1 MSLSAEDIGKTAFCF
16 LSLKMKAIILGIVI
30 GVFMLIIV
38 PILLLSSFFTG
49 GFDEEEEEEV
59 KTSQVSSATGE
70 ITKEDEWSK
79 YTGATFIM
87 PLASWNQNSVI
98 TSRWGTRVHPVTGQ
112 TKKHTGLDLVSQKD
126 DKVIAVDSGVVTERT
141 YNGSSGY
148 GNGVEIVH
156 VLDNGQE
163 IYTFYGHMQDNTVT
177 CKVGET
183 IQKGQ
188 VIGIMGTTGMSTGD
202 HLHFEVRLKH
212 GYGNDVDPTNYIF
225 GNVN

>member
-1 MSLSAEDIGKTAFCF
+1 MSLSAEDIGKTAFSF
-16 LSLKMKAIILGIVI
+16 LSLKMKAIILGVII

-38 PILLLSSFFTG
+38 PVLLLSSFFTG
-49 GFDEEEEEEV
+49 GFDEEEEEEIS
-59 KTSQVSSATGE
+59 TSQVSAATGE
-70 ITKEDEWSK
+70 ITKEEEWSK

-87 PLASWNQNSVI
+87 PLASWNENSSI
-98 TSRWGTRVHPVTGQ
+98 TSKWGTRVHPVTGQ
-112 TKKHTGLDLVSQKD
+112 VKKHTGIDLVSKKD

-148 GNGVEIVH
+148 GNGVEILH
-156 VLDNGQE
+156 MLENGQE
-163 IYTFYGHMQDNTVT
+163 IYTFYGHMQDNTVS

-212 GYGNDVDPTNYIF
+212 GYGNDVDPTSYIF
-225 GNVN
+225 GNIN